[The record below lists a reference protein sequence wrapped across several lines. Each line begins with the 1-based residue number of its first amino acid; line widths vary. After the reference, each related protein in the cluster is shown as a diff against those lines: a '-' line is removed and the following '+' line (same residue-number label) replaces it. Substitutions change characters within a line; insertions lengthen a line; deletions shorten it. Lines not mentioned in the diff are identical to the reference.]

1 MDQVKSVIV
10 VGASA
15 GGLQA
20 ISELLE
26 KIPENLDAAILVVL
40 HLSRHSLS
48 NVLVHH
54 LQKRTVF
61 TCSIP
66 QNGERIQARHVYIAK
81 PDFHMLVSAD
91 QTIHFIKGPHEN
103 RWRPSID
110 VLFRSA
116 AVVFNSKAIGI
127 ILTGLLDDGTAGMMA
142 IKKCGGICMVQ
153 EPDEAQFG
161 DMPTNV
167 LNHVEVDYR
176 VPIAD
181 IGYILDDMK
190 SKPEKPAAIVPEDIR
205 TEAEITEK
213 MVSSIDQLK
222 KIGTQSDYTC
232 PDCGGTL
239 YVMKNENLHRYRC
252 FTGHVYTEK
261 LLLDKQS
268 ETLEESLWI
277 TIRRLEERRSL
288 LQTTAQHLHE
298 LNQPEL
304 EAEKQNTADELNNY
318 IEKLKALLISLSA
331 NSENNFMYE

>member
-1 MDQVKSVIV
+1 MAQVKSVIV

-20 ISELLE
+20 ISQLLE
-26 KIPENLDAAILVVL
+26 KIPQNLDAAILVVL
-40 HLSRHSLS
+40 HVSRHSLGD
-48 NVLVHH
+48 VLVHH
-54 LQKRTVF
+54 LQKRTTF
-61 TCSIP
+61 ACSIP
-66 QNGERIQARHVYIAK
+66 KNGEQVQARHVYIAK
-81 PDFHMLVSAD
+81 PDFHMLIAAD
-91 QTIHFIKGPHEN
+91 ETIRFIKGPHEN

-116 AVVFNSKAIGI
+116 AVVFNSKTIGI

-142 IKKCGGICMVQ
+142 IKRCGGICIVQ

-181 IGYILDDMK
+181 MGYILDDMK
-190 SKPEKPAAIVPEDIR
+190 SKPEKPAAVVPEDIR
-205 TEAEITEK
+205 TEAEMTEN

-222 KIGTQSDYTC
+222 TIGTQSDYTC

-239 YVMKNENLHRYRC
+239 FMLNHGGLHRYRC

-268 ETLEESLWI
+268 ESLEESLWT

-298 LNQPEL
+298 VNQPEMQS
-304 EAEKQNTADELNNY
+304 EKQNTAAELSVY
-318 IEKLKALLISLSA
+318 IEKLKALLTSLSV
-331 NSENNFMYE
+331 NGPNNFVYE

>member
-26 KIPENLDAAILVVL
+26 KVPQSLDAAILVVL

-54 LQKRTVF
+54 LQKRTAF

-66 QNGERIQARHVYIAK
+66 KNGERIQARHVYIAK
-81 PDFHMLVSAD
+81 PDFHMLIAAD
-91 QTIHFIKGPHEN
+91 QTIRFIKGPHEN

-116 AVVFNSKAIGI
+116 AVVFNSKTIGI

-142 IKKCGGICMVQ
+142 IKKCGGICIVQ

-190 SKPEKPAAIVPEDIR
+190 SKPEKPAAIVPEGIR
-205 TEAEITEK
+205 TEAEITEN

-239 YVMKNENLHRYRC
+239 YMLKNENLHRYRC

-298 LNQPEL
+298 LDQPEL
-304 EAEKQNTADELNNY
+304 EAEKHNSANELNNY

-331 NSENNFMYE
+331 NAENNFVYE